1 MEGNNTAT
9 TIGTILYFVFFIV
22 IMYLIIFLPQKRRD
36 KKTREMLNSIQVGND
51 IITIGGIVGKVI
63 NIKDD
68 EITIETSVEKT
79 QMVFKKWAVKEV
91 VKPVEA

>member
-1 MEGNNTAT
+1 MEQILGIVIYLAFM
-9 TIGTILYFVFFIV
+9 IG
-22 IMYLIIFLPQKRRD
+22 IMYLIVVLPQKRRD
-36 KKTREMLNSIQVGND
+36 KKTREMLNSMKVGSNV
-51 IITIGGIVGKVI
+51 ITIGGIAGKVI

-68 EITIETSVEKT
+68 EVVIETSVEKT